1 VDALLLAL
9 APALVAGMAVQRF
22 LELADS
28 LGLKRLGA
36 QTKSMVTTVVSIGIG
51 VVLAIVF
58 KLRVLDALGTHQNRA
73 LDAIVTGLVISTGT
87 EGVNSVVKF
96 LGYKKEEQKAESNQ
110 IVKAAG
116 GQPVDGAV
124 G

>member
-1 VDALLLAL
+1 MDALLLAL

-28 LGLKRLGA
+28 LVLKFLSA
-36 QTKSMVTTVVSIGIG
+36 KAKSVVTTVLSIAIG
-51 VVLAIVF
+51 VGLAVVF

-96 LGYKKEEQKAESNQ
+96 LGYKKEEQKAETNQ
-110 IVKAAG
+110 IVAAAAA
-116 GQPVDGAV
+116 DS
-124 G
+124 